1 MLLHCPRWRH
11 PYRGSAMRGNWPRGP
26 DSQSDDFE
34 SGLRHILSTL
44 QTSSSSRFIA
54 MAVAS
59 AFVLTC
65 LRTGVLAQVYGY
77 SAPNSDEG
85 ARSLVTTWFT
95 LSAGLAPVALGI
107 TKRTLIRHSSLGSL
121 IGVVVGGLYGLFVDG
136 LLTCGL
142 CGACIGAL
150 TGFTLGLNGIHP
162 NRNHAKLFI
171 GTVVGA
177 VAVLALAG
185 FMKPVTLVPVG
196 QARLDAEKTRLE
208 ERMTSSDGGI
218 QTSGPIRPELSD
230 RSKEIIADYRRQH
243 GFGTAGERNLRR
255 ALGANDEY
263 ERKLRE

>member
-1 MLLHCPRWRH
+1 MKSEWQRVNEPQR
-11 PYRGSAMRGNWPRGP
+11 N
-26 DSQSDDFE
+26 DFE
-34 SGLRHILSTL
+34 SGLHHILSTL
-44 QTSSSSRFIA
+44 RTSASSRLVA
-54 MAVAS
+54 MAVAI
-59 AFVLTC
+59 AFVATC
-65 LRTGVLAQVYGY
+65 LYTAVLARVYGY

-95 LSAGLAPVALGI
+95 LSAGLVPVALGI
-107 TKRTLIRHSSLGSL
+107 TKRTLIRHSILGSL
-121 IGVVVGGLYGLFVDG
+121 IGVVLGGLYGLFVDG

-162 NRNHAKLFI
+162 DRHHAKLFI

-177 VAVLALAG
+177 VAFLAGAG
-185 FMKPVTLVPVG
+185 FMKPVALVPVR

-208 ERMTSSDGGI
+208 ERMTSSDGGV
-218 QTSGPIRPELSD
+218 QNSGPIRPELSD

-243 GFGTAGERNLRR
+243 GFGTAGEQNLRR
-255 ALGANDEY
+255 ALEANDEY